1 MDPHEQLV
9 EVLREAIVQRLGA
22 GESLELVQSRL
33 AATELGL
40 SEDELAGLWLFAWS
54 YASLH
59 QPPGVLA

>member
-9 EVLREAIVQRLGA
+9 DVLREAIVQRLAA
-22 GESLELVQSRL
+22 GESLELVQVGL

-54 YASLH
+54 YASVH
-59 QPPGVLA
+59 QPRGVPA